1 MRENDGL
8 TLKEFEAIT
17 GICYS
22 LTSRYENGKKK
33 VSPKH
38 REIII
43 SFIVGEY
50 MEAVN
55 LLKQEKKGG
64 IIDD

>member
-1 MRENDGL
+1 MRDNDGL

-22 LTSRYENGKKK
+22 LTSQYENRKRK

-43 SFIVGEY
+43 TFIVGEY

-55 LLKQEKKGG
+55 LLNRKRKQE
-64 IIDD
+64 